1 MVIATA
7 DRLPAFPAR
16 RVDERLLSTACS
28 LRAAT
33 LDDVPFLRS
42 LYASFRADEL
52 APIPWPPSDKH
63 AFLNQQ
69 FDLQHRYY
77 TATFPQTDFLIME
90 KDDVV
95 IGRLYIDLSRDVWH
109 IIDIGL
115 LPEYR
120 GHGVGHSLLADI
132 KAAAIAA
139 KSSGID
145 LHVDRANWRAHKLY
159 LSLGF
164 TAIDAT
170 DTHIY
175 MRWLAH

>member
-1 MVIATA
+1 M
-7 DRLPAFPAR
+7 
-16 RVDERLLSTACS
+16 LSTACS

-42 LYASFRADEL
+42 LYASFRAAEL
-52 APIPWPPSDKH
+52 APIPWSLHEKQ

-77 TATFPQTDFLIME
+77 VATFPKADFVMIE
-90 KDDVV
+90 KDGVA
-95 IGRLYIDLSRDVWH
+95 IGRLYIDLSTDLWH

-120 GHGVGHSLLADI
+120 GHGIGHSLLAAI
-132 KAAAIAA
+132 KAAAVTATNSSIA
-139 KSSGID
+139 
-145 LHVDRANWRAHKLY
+145 LHVDKANVRAYTLY

-164 TAIDAT
+164 IVIDAT
-170 DTHIY
+170 DTHMY
-175 MRWLAH
+175 MRWFAH